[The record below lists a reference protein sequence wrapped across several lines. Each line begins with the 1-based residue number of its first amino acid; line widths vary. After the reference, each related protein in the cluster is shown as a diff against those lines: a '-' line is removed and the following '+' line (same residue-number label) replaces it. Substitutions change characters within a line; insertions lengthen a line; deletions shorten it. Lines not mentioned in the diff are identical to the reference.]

1 MLVTEQ
7 SVGAIVSA
15 AELMQELKKR
25 EIDRDHLHLTISKF
39 DARLS
44 LDAAQIAERLEIPS
58 VLTVPN
64 RREAL
69 VIASNQ
75 GAMLAETHPTD
86 AYVRALARIAQ
97 TLGYAQQSAHAS
109 ALSSWVSGVSARLGG
124 RFGGRSKR
132 KSADATELDIGTTE
146 RNAT

>member
-86 AYVRALARIAQ
+86 AYVRALAQIAQ
-97 TLGYAQQSAHAS
+97 TLGYAQQSERAS
-109 ALSSWVSGVSARLGG
+109 GLSNWVSGVSARLGG

-132 KSADATELDIGTTE
+132 KSADANELDIGTTE

>member
-1 MLVTEQ
+1 
-7 SVGAIVSA
+7 VSA

-86 AYVRALARIAQ
+86 AYVRALAQIAQ
-97 TLGYAQQSAHAS
+97 TLGYAQQSERAS
-109 ALSSWVSGVSARLGG
+109 GLSNWVSGVSARLGG

-132 KSADATELDIGTTE
+132 KSADANELDIGTTE